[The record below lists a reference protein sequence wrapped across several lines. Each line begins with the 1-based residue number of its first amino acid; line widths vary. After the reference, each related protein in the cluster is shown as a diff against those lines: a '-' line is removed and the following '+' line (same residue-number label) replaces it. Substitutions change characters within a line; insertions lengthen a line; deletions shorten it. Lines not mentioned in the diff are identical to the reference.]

1 MSARLRVGAV
11 ADRQIQDAG
20 DWWLRN
26 RPKAPLAF
34 TEDLESAFDLLE
46 TVPGAG
52 ESVPHRTISR
62 LRRLLIARIR
72 YFLYYTVDE
81 DGNVEV
87 LALWH
92 TSRRRPPSLT
102 RPPMEP

>member
-1 MSARLRVGAV
+1 MSVRVRVGAV
-11 ADRQIQDAG
+11 ADRQIQEAG

-26 RPKAPLAF
+26 RSKAPLAF
-34 TEDLESAFDLLE
+34 AEDLDSAFDLLE
-46 TVPGAG
+46 AVPGAG
-52 ESVPHRTISR
+52 EPLHHRSIAG

-72 YFLYYTVDE
+72 YFLYYTLDD

-92 TSRRRPPSLT
+92 VSRRRPPSL
-102 RPPMEP
+102 RR